1 MNVADGNIADG
12 NIADGNIAALK
23 IKENYESIMRR
34 VREIGG
40 ARVRVVAVT
49 KTFPA
54 SAVNAVVAAGCSMI
68 GENYAQDLLEKWP
81 GVDLVRRPE
90 VHFIGRLQSNKV
102 RALSPI
108 VNVWQS
114 VDRESV
120 IAEIARRAPQSR
132 IMLQVNATGEAD
144 KGGCLVG
151 DVDELF
157 TRSIDLGLEVVG
169 LMTVGPTS
177 GDVALTR
184 RAFETTARLAH
195 ELGLP
200 EVSMGMTGDLELAI
214 ECGSTMVRIGSA
226 IFGDRPPTALQ

>member
-1 MNVADGNIADG
+1 MNNADETY
-12 NIADGNIAALK
+12 AAQR
-23 IKENYESIMRR
+23 IKVNSESILNR
-34 VREIGG
+34 VHEIGG
-40 ARVRVVAVT
+40 EHVRVVAVT
-49 KTFPA
+49 KTFSA

-81 GVDLVRRPE
+81 GVDLAHRPE

-102 RALSPI
+102 RSLSPI

-114 VDRESV
+114 VDRKSV
-120 IAEIARRAPQSR
+120 VTEIARRAPRSR
-132 IMLQVNATGEAD
+132 IMLQVNATGEVD
-144 KGGCLVG
+144 KGGCEVG
-151 DVDELF
+151 LLDDLF
-157 TRSIDLGLEVVG
+157 AHSIELGLEVIG

-184 RAFETTARLAH
+184 KAFEMTARLAR
-195 ELGLP
+195 ERGLP

-226 IFGDRPPTALQ
+226 IFGDRPPTAHQ

>member
-1 MNVADGNIADG
+1 MNTSDGNTSDV
-12 NIADGNIAALK
+12 NISAQRIR
-23 IKENYESIMRR
+23 ENYELITRR
-34 VREIGG
+34 VHEIGG
-40 ARVRVVAVT
+40 ERVRVVAVT

-81 GVDLVRRPE
+81 GVDLVHCPE

-108 VNVWQS
+108 VDVWQS

-120 IAEIARRAPQSR
+120 VDEIARRAPKAR
-132 IMLQVNATGEAD
+132 IMLQVNTTGETD
-144 KGGCLVG
+144 KGGCDLG
-151 DVDELF
+151 SLHKLF
-157 TRSIDLGLEVVG
+157 TRSIDLGLDVVG

-195 ELGLP
+195 ELGVP

-226 IFGDRPPTALQ
+226 IFGDRPPTEPH